1 MADAAD
7 RRDPAALTAARTL
20 AARLRQ
26 NRGSMAN
33 DETDDAGEDP
43 PQAGIHPDDADDLR
57 RLLKSL
63 ERFADPRTAVR
74 AAQDQVG
81 AAWRSVTR
89 EEPRVQVTIAISVA
103 IVLMLLLPS
112 RVANHPRWILPGLAV
127 VLLIG
132 VFIAKSTRSE
142 KRSRTLRLVSLSLI
156 GVMSLSNAISAG
168 RLIVDL
174 VRTEGVRDPSQLLL
188 TGASIW
194 FTNVIVFGLWYWQ
207 FDRGGPVERAA
218 GIQPFPDLLFPQ
230 MTSPELAPSDWEPGF
245 IDYFYVSFTNATA
258 FSPTDTLPMTRWAKL
273 TMLSQSAISVVTV
286 ALVIARA
293 VNILKS

>member
-218 GIQPFPDLLFPQ
+218 GIEPFPDLLFPQ